1 MMGYTQPT
9 RVYPMNTTQ
18 ENLTPREAAA
28 VLKRSPVTLE
38 RWRRLRCGPP
48 FLRVCGRVLYR
59 ADDIAGWLDSQRQEP
74 GAAA

>member
-1 MMGYTQPT
+1 
-9 RVYPMNTTQ
+9 MNTTQ

-38 RWRRLRCGPP
+38 RWRRLRRGPP

-59 ADDIAGWLDSQRQEP
+59 AGDIAGWLDSQRQEP
-74 GAAA
+74 EPQA